1 MNVLSRSI
9 ALARARTLGSTRG
22 VPALRNPEDRVIQ
35 QITHQKP
42 ASRPVMTGRSG
53 AKSISAVSG
62 IASVM
67 ASFFYLPLTSDMP
80 QPLTGHERFSV
91 IGDVHW
97 TFLRPFFA
105 LVTSRLKARLKQ
117 ILLLNVRAPYDVV
130 TLLHGF

>member
-9 ALARARTLGSTRG
+9 ALAHARTWGSTRG

-67 ASFFYLPLTSDMP
+67 ASFFYLPLTSDMS

-97 TFLRPFFA
+97 TFLRLFF
-105 LVTSRLKARLKQ
+105 RLGN
-117 ILLLNVRAPYDVV
+117 ILIKGTTETDFAAQRACS
-130 TLLHGF
+130 L

>member
-1 MNVLSRSI
+1 MGINTR
-9 ALARARTLGSTRG
+9 RACLTQPRK
-22 VPALRNPEDRVIQ
+22 DRVIQ

-53 AKSISAVSG
+53 AKSTSAVSG

-91 IGDVHW
+91 IGDVNW
-97 TFLRPFFA
+97 TFLRLFF
-105 LVTSRLKARLKQ
+105 RLGN
-117 ILLLNVRAPYDVV
+117 ILIKGTTETDFAAQRACS
-130 TLLHGF
+130 L